1 MISRRV
7 TETAVGFFMLA
18 GLAALLMLAFKVS
31 GLYASVSTEGK
42 YHVYARFSDIGNLK
56 PRSRVTVAGVT
67 VGRVS
72 SIKLDPNT
80 LQAIVTMTI
89 NDAIKTL
96 SEDSVASIY
105 TSGLIGDNYI
115 ALESGASDEYLK
127 NNSEIEETNSAV
139 VLEKLI
145 GQFLYSQSNK
155 SKEA

>member
-1 MISRRV
+1 MTSRRMM
-7 TETAVGFFMLA
+7 ETSVGFFMLI
-18 GLAALLMLAFKVS
+18 GLAAILMLAFKVS
-31 GLYASVSTEGK
+31 GLYSLVSTEGK

-72 SIKLDPNT
+72 DIKLDDKT
-80 LQAIVTMTI
+80 LQAVVSMSL
-89 NDAIKTL
+89 NDTIKTL
-96 SEDSVASIY
+96 SSDSVASIY
-105 TSGLIGDNYI
+105 TAGLIGDNYI
-115 ALESGASDEYLK
+115 ALETGASEQMLQ

-145 GQFLYSQSNK
+145 GQFLYGQSNK

>member
-1 MISRRV
+1 V

>member
-7 TETAVGFFMLA
+7 METSVGFFMLA
-18 GLAALLMLAFKVS
+18 GMAALLMLAFKVS
-31 GLYASVSTEGK
+31 GLYSFMSTDKE
-42 YHVYARFSDIGNLK
+42 YHVYAKFSDIGNLK

-72 SIKLDPNT
+72 DIKLDPNT
-80 LQAIVTMTI
+80 LQAVVAMSINDTI
-89 NDAIKTL
+89 NDL
-96 SEDSVASIY
+96 SEDSIASIY

-115 ALESGASDEYLK
+115 ALETGSSSDSLK

-145 GQFLYSQSNK
+145 GQFLYGQSK
-155 SKEA
+155 SKET